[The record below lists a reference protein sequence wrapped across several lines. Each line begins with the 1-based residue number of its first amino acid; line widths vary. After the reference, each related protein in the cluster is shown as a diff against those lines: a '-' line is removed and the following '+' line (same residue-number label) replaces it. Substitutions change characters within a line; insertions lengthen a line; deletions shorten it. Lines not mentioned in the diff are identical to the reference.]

1 MEIDKI
7 ADKVVN
13 DLGEQ
18 SICLVGVVINE
29 RENVSLKWKSLSPS
43 QIVSILEQ
51 VKFNIL
57 LNINKKQ
64 NAIED
69 IR

>member
-1 MEIDKI
+1 MQIDQI

-13 DLGEQ
+13 DIGEQ
-18 SICLVGVVINE
+18 SICLVGVVVNG
-29 RENVSLKWKSLSPS
+29 REVVALKWKSLSPS
-43 QIVSILEQ
+43 QIVGILEQ

-64 NAIED
+64 NSVED

>member
-7 ADKVVN
+7 ADRVVEE
-13 DLGEQ
+13 LGEQ
-18 SICLVGVVINE
+18 SLCLVGVVING
-29 RENVSLKWKSLSPS
+29 RESVSLKWKSLSPS

-64 NAIED
+64 DIVED